1 MKAVGHASTED
12 KGAMMEAQ
20 RSTVDEEL
28 HARRFWWI
36 FLVTGI
42 FWLVLSLVLLRFNA
56 TSAFTVGLMAGV
68 VALLAGVNE
77 FVTAAWTRDLRWLRI
92 ILGVIFVAVG
102 VLCLVYPGK
111 SFEIIASVFAWYL
124 LFKGI
129 FDIVRAFMF
138 MRVLTAWW
146 LLLIMGLIELG
157 LGFWAAGYFKGSAVL
172 LVAWVGIGAMIRGI
186 TEIVAA
192 FQLRGQPE

>member
-1 MKAVGHASTED
+1 
-12 KGAMMEAQ
+12 MMEAQ

-28 HARRFWWI
+28 HARKFWWI
-36 FLVTGI
+36 FIVTGV

-56 TSAFTVGLMAGV
+56 TSALTVGLMAGV

-77 FVTAAWTRDLRWLRI
+77 FVTAAWTKDLRWLRI
-92 ILGVIFVAVG
+92 VLGVIFVAVG
-102 VLCLVYPGK
+102 VVCLVYPGK
-111 SFEIIASVFAWYL
+111 SFEIIAAVFAWYL

-138 MRVLTAWW
+138 MRLLTAWW

-186 TEIVAA
+186 TEIVQA

>member
-1 MKAVGHASTED
+1 
-12 KGAMMEAQ
+12 MEAQ
-20 RSTVDEEL
+20 RSMADGEL
-28 HARRFWWI
+28 HARKHWWV

-42 FWLVLSLVLLRFNA
+42 FWLILSLVLLRFNA
-56 TSAFTVGLMAGV
+56 TSALTVGLMAGV

-77 FVTAAWTRDLRWLRI
+77 FVTAAWTKDIRWFRI
-92 ILGVIFVAVG
+92 AFGVIFVAVG
-102 VLCLVYPGK
+102 IVCLAYPER
-111 SFEIIASVFAWYL
+111 SFEIIASIFAWYL

-129 FDIVRAFMF
+129 LDIIRALVFIPF
-138 MRVLTAWW
+138 RTGWW

-186 TEIVAA
+186 TEIVQA
-192 FQLRGQPE
+192 FQLRGQPD